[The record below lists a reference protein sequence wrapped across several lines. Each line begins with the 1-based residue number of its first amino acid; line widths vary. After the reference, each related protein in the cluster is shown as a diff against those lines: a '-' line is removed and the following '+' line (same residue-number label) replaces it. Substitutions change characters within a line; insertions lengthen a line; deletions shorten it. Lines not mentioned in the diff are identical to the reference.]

1 MLNLYDAQA
10 ALSFLLSQTSHI
22 EQQVWEKKY
31 PDLTYAEDVPI
42 DNSASPWVKSIT
54 YFSSD
59 KVGQAALLHGRASD
73 FPMVDINRT
82 KFETEVV
89 MAGIGYDYSL
99 EEINQARMVTPAVN
113 LTADKASAA
122 RRAYE
127 ELCDS
132 VAYTGKDIAG
142 NVIAG
147 FTGLINYSGISP
159 TDVADGAGA
168 ADTTWET
175 KTADEILKDINEPI
189 TGTWTASKTIE
200 LCDTL
205 LLPLS
210 SYAFI
215 STKRL
220 DTTMSM
226 TVLDYVTRANV
237 YTMQTGKPL
246 RIRAR
251 RELEAAGTSGH
262 KRMIT
267 YKRDPEVLKMHI
279 PMPLRFLPAW
289 QASPMV
295 LQVPGI
301 FRLGGLDIRRPGAV
315 RYRDYI

>member
-10 ALSFLLSQTSHI
+10 ALGFLLSQTSHI
-22 EQQVWEKKY
+22 EATVWAKKY

-42 DNSASPWVKSIT
+42 DNSANPWATTVT

-59 KVGQAALLHGRASD
+59 KVGQAALLHGRGTD

-82 KFETEVV
+82 KFETPIV

-99 EEINQARMVTPAVN
+99 EEINQARMVSPAVN

-132 VAYTGKDIAG
+132 VAYTGKDTQG
-142 NVIAG
+142 TVISG
-147 FTGLINYSGISP
+147 FTGLINYTGITP
-159 TDVADGAGA
+159 ADVADGAGA
-168 ADTTWET
+168 ADLTWGT
-175 KTADEILKDINEPI
+175 KTADEILLDINTAV
-189 TGTWTASKTIE
+189 TGVWTASKTIE
-200 LCDTL
+200 LADTL
-205 LLPLS
+205 LLPLT

-226 TVLDYVTRANV
+226 TVLDYIQRANI

-251 RELEAAGTSGH
+251 RELETAGASAT
-262 KRMIT
+262 KRMVV

-279 PMPLRFLPAW
+279 PMPLRFLPAF
-289 QASPMV
+289 QANPM
-295 LQVPGI
+295 LYQVPGI

-315 RYRDYI
+315 RYYDAF